1 MKTLLIVRHAKSSWD
16 HADLDDFDRPLNERG
31 LRNAPEMARRL
42 VLREML
48 PDLILCS
55 PALRTISTAR
65 LFNQQFGRMDEGL
78 KTEKSIYEAS
88 RQDLVKL
95 ISRQNPDLNIIM
107 LVGHNPGL
115 RAKTGS
121 INGVRSYMGYLDAKG
136 KRYSFSIMMNH
147 ISADDRKLPAE
158 SAVNFLKTV
167 RP

>member
-48 PDLILCS
+48 PDLILSS
-55 PALRTISTAR
+55 PALRAISTAR

-115 RAKTGS
+115 SDLLNWLCDTEEVLSTCAVAQIEVDDFKW
-121 INGVRSYMGYLDAKG
+121 NGWSKGCGKLVELDYPK
-136 KRYSFSIMMNH
+136 KPI
-147 ISADDRKLPAE
+147 E
-158 SAVNFLKTV
+158 
-167 RP
+167 